1 MSPTDPE
8 TCKNVSEKNKS
19 KVLLQAYAVAS
30 EGNDLEHFKKMLS
43 DHQTALEQEIA
54 EREAAAAE
62 KAEKA
67 EKAAAEKAEKAAAKK
82 NKSKSMDIAD
92 DGADENEAREGDD
105 TKKSKS
111 SKKRK
116 KDDED
121 AEKVCLRR
129 FSSSCSFIHS
139 TDLFCSPQRHPRQAP
154 S

>member
-1 MSPTDPE
+1 M
-8 TCKNVSEKNKS
+8 SEKSKS
-19 KVLLQAYAVAS
+19 KILLQAYAVAA
-30 EGNDLEHFKKMLS
+30 EGHDLEHFKKMLS
-43 DHQTALEQEIA
+43 DHQNALEQEIA

-67 EKAAAEKAEKAAAKK
+67 AAKK
-82 NKSKSMDIAD
+82 NKRKSMEIAD
-92 DGADENEAREGDD
+92 DGADEKEAGEGDD

-121 AEKVCLRR
+121 TDKVCS
-129 FSSSCSFIHS
+129 FSLLQFELKEGEISVLTF
-139 TDLFCSPQRHPRQAP
+139 FSPPRPPRPAP